1 MHDEA
6 LQRDNRIVEEAARW
20 LEKIERTI
28 SRDEARALRAWLDVP
43 RHRDTI
49 IDRCKRWHGPEILAI
64 LGELVP
70 VEKLADRVEKH
81 YGRMVLGIF
90 LGLAGITMMTLVI
103 AISNRMP
110 WSDNL
115 GNPLRAKADVD
126 SLVGVRKVVP
136 LPDGG
141 SIVLNSGSRILIDY
155 DPRSRDIAL
164 LRGEIAVDARHD
176 AERPFRV
183 VAGPRQFEVQP
194 GDAKFHLRKV
204 TQERLEL
211 TVLQGQL
218 GVSEGYM
225 SHPVPPALLRAR
237 VSHGPY
243 VFSAN
248 EAGTLGSGWQT
259 VWTLAR
265 AELDRRTAWL
275 SGRIVLDREPLEDAL
290 AEMER
295 YTTSRFVFA
304 EEDLR
309 SVRLSAVINTG
320 DVAGLTRYLR
330 SELGIGAR
338 GTTAG
343 TIVLTRLPSFS
354 DGSGPGDCPANY
366 SCRRLGNATPIR
378 FFYGPAQTQ

>member
-1 MHDEA
+1 MNEEA

-28 SRDEARALRAWLDVP
+28 SREEAQALRAWLKGP
-43 RHRDTI
+43 GHRDTI
-49 IDRCKRWHGPEILAI
+49 IDRCKRWHGPEILAV
-64 LGELVP
+64 LGELIP

-90 LGLAGITMMTLVI
+90 LGLAGITMMTLVL
-103 AISNRMP
+103 AISHRMP
-110 WSDNL
+110 WSDSL
-115 GNPLRAKADVD
+115 GNPLRAKADI
-126 SLVGVRKVVP
+126 SAPVGARKVLP

-141 SIVLNSGSRILIDY
+141 SIVLNSGSRVLIDY

-164 LRGEIAVDARHD
+164 LRGEIAIDAKHD

-183 VAGPRQFEVQP
+183 VAGPRSFEVLP

-218 GVSEGYM
+218 EVAGSRM
-225 SHPVPPALLRAR
+225 PHPVPPALLRAR
-237 VSHGPY
+237 VSEGPY
-243 VFSAN
+243 VFNAN
-248 EAGTLGSGWQT
+248 EAGTLGTGWQT
-259 VWTLAR
+259 VWMPSTQ
-265 AELDRRTAWL
+265 ELERRTAWQ

-290 AEMER
+290 LEVER

-309 SVRLSAVINTG
+309 SVRMSGVIKAG
-320 DVAGLTRYLR
+320 DITELTRYLR

-338 GTTAG
+338 GTPEG
-343 TIVLTRLPSFS
+343 TIVLTRLPLPPST
-354 DGSGPGDCPANY
+354 DCPANY
-366 SCRRLGNATPIR
+366 SCRRLGNAIPIR
-378 FFYGPAQTQ
+378 FFYGPAETQ